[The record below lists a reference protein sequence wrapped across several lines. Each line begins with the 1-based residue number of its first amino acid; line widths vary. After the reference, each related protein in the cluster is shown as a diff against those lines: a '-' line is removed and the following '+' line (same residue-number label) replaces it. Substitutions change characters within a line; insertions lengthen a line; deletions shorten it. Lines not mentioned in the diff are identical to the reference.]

1 MKFSKLA
8 KRYSDDVGIVRLM
21 DDLGDAMTGHSDMLM
36 LGGGNPAH
44 IPGVQQYFRD
54 SLSRLI
60 DDPKRFCHAIGDYS
74 SPQGD
79 GEFIDALAEMFNQNY
94 QWNLSSHNI
103 ALTIGSQSAFFSLFN
118 LFAGEDENGVHRQI
132 LLPLI
137 PEYIGYADVG
147 LTDQLFY
154 SHKPI
159 INKLENHLFKYRIDF
174 DDLVVR
180 DNTASICV
188 SRPTNPTGNVISDEE
203 INGLLKLAA
212 AHDVPL
218 IIDNAYGE
226 PFPDILFTET
236 NAVQDERVIYCM
248 SLSKVGLPG
257 TRTGIVIAAEDV
269 IRRIRNMNAIMNLA
283 PPNIGSM
290 MATDLIRNGELLRL
304 SKRLIKPF
312 YEQKAQQALDLIRQE
327 LDGINY
333 FVHKPEGAI
342 FLWLW
347 IPDLPIS
354 ALELYERLKQQNVL
368 IIPGEYFFPGLEGS
382 WPHRHQCLRIT
393 YSMHEYIVT
402 RGIQLIA
409 KEIRQVLSATGID

>member
-21 DDLGDAMTGHSDMLM
+21 DDLGDAMADHSDMLM

-44 IPGVQQYFRD
+44 IPAVQQYFRD

-60 DDPKRFCHAIGDYS
+60 NDQKRFCHAVGDYS

-79 GEFIDALAEMFNQNY
+79 SEFIDALVGMFNQNY

-118 LFAGEDENGVHRQI
+118 LFAGEDESGMHRQI

-154 SHKPI
+154 SHKPVI
-159 INKLENHLFKYRIDF
+159 DKLKNHLFKYRIDF

-180 DNTASICV
+180 DNTALICV
-188 SRPTNPTGNVISDEE
+188 SRPTNPTGNVISDQE
-203 INGLLKLAA
+203 IHGLLKLAV

-236 NAVQDERVIYCM
+236 NAVWDEHVIYCM

-257 TRTGIVIAAEDV
+257 TRTGIVIATEDV

-290 MATDLIRNGELLRL
+290 IATDLIRSGELLRL
-304 SKRLIKPF
+304 SKLLIKPF

-368 IIPGEYFFPGLEGS
+368 VIPGEYFFPGLEES
-382 WPHRHQCLRIT
+382 WPHCYQCLRIT
-393 YSMHEYIVT
+393 YSMHEHIVT

-409 KEIRQVLSATGID
+409 KEIKQVLAATGIG